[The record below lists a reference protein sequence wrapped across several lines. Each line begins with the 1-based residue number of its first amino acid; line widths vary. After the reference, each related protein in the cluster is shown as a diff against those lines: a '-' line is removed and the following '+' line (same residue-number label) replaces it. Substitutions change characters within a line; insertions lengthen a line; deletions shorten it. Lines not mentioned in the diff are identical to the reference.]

1 MSTSTYYTY
10 AFLRENG
17 TPYYI
22 GKGCGKRLK
31 VRGGRV
37 TSPPI
42 DPSRILVLKLDLTE
56 EEAFK
61 HEIYMI
67 AVYGRKDL
75 GTGILHNRTNG
86 GDGPAGYVR
95 SSELRERDRQLK
107 LSDNP
112 SRGKKRWHNPELQE
126 EKVSLDCPGP
136 GWVLGRLPSV
146 VSTLRDNRR
155 KQEKGLLPHSRSGRP
170 HSKSGKD
177 NISKSKKGKKSYVN
191 REGQVVFRDAL
202 PGPEWQPG
210 RKWRGSV

>member
-1 MSTSTYYTY
+1 MGTYYTY
-10 AFLRENG
+10 AYLRKNG

-22 GKGCGKRLK
+22 GKGCGKRCQ
-31 VRGGRV
+31 VRSGRV
-37 TSPPI
+37 ISPPS
-42 DPSRILVLKLDLTE
+42 DLSRILILKKNLTE
-56 EEAFK
+56 AEAFK
-61 HEIYMI
+61 HECYLIHI
-67 AVYGRKDL
+67 FGRIDL

-86 GDGPAGYVR
+86 GDGPSGYVR
-95 SSELRERDRQLK
+95 SPELRERDRQLK
-107 LSDNP
+107 LANNP
-112 SRGKKRWHNPELQE
+112 SRGKKWWYNPKLQE

-136 GWVLGRLPSV
+136 EWVLGRLPSV
-146 VSTLRDNRR
+146 VSALRDNRR

-191 REGQVVFRDAL
+191 REGKVVFKDAS